1 MTDTQAAERIWT
13 DGHDYWAHP
22 THKDDKTEYIR
33 ADLVEAMEAE
43 NQRLREAL
51 SWYGEQARLAR
62 LIHSEGDAGRRN
74 LEADGGSRA
83 RAALRSTEASHDD

>member
-43 NQRLREAL
+43 NQRLRFAL
-51 SWYGEQARLAR
+51 RIIAGYGQCL
-62 LIHSEGDAGRRN
+62 DN
-74 LEADGGSRA
+74 LMSNSDIA
-83 RAALRSTEASHDD
+83 RAALRSTETSHDD

>member
-1 MTDTQAAERIWT
+1 MTDAQAAKRIWT

-33 ADLVEAMEAE
+33 ADLVEALEAE

-51 SWYGEQARLAR
+51 REIEELNLTTMDENGHRWESSD
-62 LIHSEGDAGRRN
+62 LIGQEI
-74 LEADGGSRA
+74 
-83 RAALRSTEASHDD
+83 RAALRSTEANHDD

>member
-1 MTDTQAAERIWT
+1 MADTQAAERIWT

-33 ADLVEAMEAE
+33 ADLVAALEAE

-51 SWYGEQARLAR
+51 DPDNLAQIIR
-62 LIHSEGDAGRRN
+62 GV
-74 LEADGGSRA
+74 DGGNRLGAGALAEEIS
-83 RAALRSTEASHDD
+83 AALRNTKGGLVQ